1 MTNSGGEELGE
12 TADLEQ
18 ELADSRAREAAL
30 AEVLSVM
37 SRAPID
43 LNSVL
48 ETVLDRAARLCDAE
62 RGSIHQ
68 VGEDAHRTMVYW
80 GEITDDYKR
89 LDRGSGAF
97 RPGRA
102 TLIGRVVED
111 RAVVHI
117 PDVLLDAEY
126 DRGELQRSDAYR
138 TMLGVPLLRDGR
150 PIGVF
155 VLTRR
160 AARPFTT
167 RQIEMVRTFAD
178 QAVIAIENAN
188 LLRTIRRQREELT
201 RFLSPQIAEL
211 ITSSD
216 GARLLE
222 GHRAQITVVFFD
234 IRGFTAFAET
244 AEPEEVLGIL
254 RTYQAA
260 MGEIIFA
267 HQGTLEHFAGDGG
280 MVFFNDP
287 VPLVG
292 HEVRAVRMAVAM
304 RARFEELSKDWGRR
318 GYQLGFGVGAA
329 VGHATLGR
337 TGFEGRYDYG
347 AVGTVV
353 IVAARLASQA
363 KAGQILISQRLH
375 VAVEGEVVVEPV
387 DALALKGISKP
398 MSVVNVVRLG

>member
-1 MTNSGGEELGE
+1 MGEDV
-12 TADLEQ
+12 DLEQ
-18 ELADSRAREAAL
+18 ELAESRAREAAL
-30 AEVLSVM
+30 AEVLAVM
-37 SRAPID
+37 SRSPVD

-68 VGEDAHRTMVYW
+68 VGEDAHRTTVYW
-80 GEITDDYKR
+80 GETSDDYKR
-89 LDRGSGAF
+89 LDRGTGPF
-97 RPGRA
+97 RPGRS
-102 TLIGRVVED
+102 TLIGRVVEE
-111 RAVVHI
+111 RGVVHL
-117 PDVLLDAEY
+117 PDALLDTEY
-126 DRGELQRSDAYR
+126 DSGELRRIGGYR

-155 VLTRR
+155 VLTRL
-160 AARPFTT
+160 AVRPFSE
-167 RQIEMVRTFAD
+167 RQIKLVRTFAD

-188 LLRTIRRQREELT
+188 LLRTIKRQREELT

-211 ITSSD
+211 ITSTE
-216 GARLLE
+216 GAKLLE

-260 MGEIIFA
+260 MGEIIFRS
-267 HQGTLEHFAGDGG
+267 QGTLEHFAGDGG

-287 VPLVG
+287 VPVDG
-292 HEVRAVRMAVAM
+292 HELRAVRMTVAM
-304 RARFEELSKDWGRR
+304 RARFEELSREWRKR

-329 VGHATLGR
+329 VGYATLGR

-353 IVAARLASQA
+353 ILAARLASQA

-375 VAVEGEVVVEPV
+375 VAVEKEVVVEPV
-387 DALALKGISKP
+387 EALSLKGISKP
-398 MSVVNVVRLG
+398 TSAVNVLRLS